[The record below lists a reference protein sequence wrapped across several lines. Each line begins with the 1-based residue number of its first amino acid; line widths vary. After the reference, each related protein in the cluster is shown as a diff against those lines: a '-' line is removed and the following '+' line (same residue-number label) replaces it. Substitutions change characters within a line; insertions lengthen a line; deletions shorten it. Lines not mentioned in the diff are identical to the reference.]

1 MLRWSWDS
9 IQRVMRSSFSMPL
22 ARVCRSADGLVSDY
36 ISWMPTISKSFFINN
51 FNSIF
56 VRHLHC
62 ERDEFFLSTMET
74 FIKTTV
80 GNGYNI
86 SLKNL
91 FFRKRSFDKNSQGQ
105 AGPTTNEDREFF
117 CSELIA
123 KAYKEVGI
131 LDTEVASWKFMPVD
145 FSK

>member
-1 MLRWSWDS
+1 
-9 IQRVMRSSFSMPL
+9 
-22 ARVCRSADGLVSDY
+22 
-36 ISWMPTISKSFFINN
+36 
-51 FNSIF
+51 
-56 VRHLHC
+56 
-62 ERDEFFLSTMET
+62 MET

-91 FFRKRSFDKNSQGQ
+91 FFRKRSFDRKSQVQ
-105 AGPTTNEDREFF
+105 AGAPTNEDREFF

-131 LDTEVASWKFMPVD
+131 LNTEVASWKFMPVD

>member
-1 MLRWSWDS
+1 
-9 IQRVMRSSFSMPL
+9 MRYSFSMP
-22 ARVCRSADGLVSDY
+22 RDKVYRSADGHVSDFT
-36 ISWMPTISKSFFINN
+36 SWKLMISKLSLFFIN

-62 ERDEFFLSTMET
+62 ERDEFFLSTMEN

-91 FFRKRSFDKNSQGQ
+91 FFRRRSFDRNSQGQ
-105 AGPTTNEDREFF
+105 NGAPTNEEREFF

-131 LDTEVASWKFMPVD
+131 LNTEVASWKFMPVD
-145 FSK
+145 FSKQKG

>member
-1 MLRWSWDS
+1 MK
-9 IQRVMRSSFSMPL
+9 SSFLMPQVK
-22 ARVCRSADGLVSDY
+22 VCRSADGRASDY
-36 ISWMPTISKSFFINN
+36 ISWMPTTSKFSIIND

-91 FFRKRSFDKNSQGQ
+91 FFRKRSFDRNSQGQ
-105 AGPTTNEDREFF
+105 VGAPTNEEREFF

-131 LDTEVASWKFMPVD
+131 LNTDVASWKFMPVD
-145 FSK
+145 FSKQKG

>member
-1 MLRWSWDS
+1 
-9 IQRVMRSSFSMPL
+9 MRSSFSMPL

-36 ISWMPTISKSFFINN
+36 ISWMPTISKSFFIIN

-105 AGPTTNEDREFF
+105 AGATTNEDREFF